1 MSDERPEPTACADCG
16 APLTIPGNRVLLG
29 VSIERQGRRRGEA
42 VLLCARCGATDD
54 PPEAGAARR

>member
-16 APLTIPGNRVLLG
+16 APLVIPGNRVLLG

-42 VLLCARCGATDD
+42 VILCARCGAT
-54 PPEAGAARR
+54 